1 MESDSDSFYEEG
13 SDNEQGVAGPINI
26 NLNVNLE
33 ESPESPPPGPPSPV
47 LPQAIP
53 LVEPAPV
60 WELPDNG
67 TNFLNYYT
75 RTDII
80 ELKNWAETSRERI
93 NEEEYVVEQPTI
105 SPNLVAFLQQ
115 FYGHQWEL
123 ECLRS
128 SADVIFE
135 KLVAYFKGYAK
146 LTSLNRRL
154 LRQQFESWPMGE
166 KTKQLRLLAESGG
179 FLEIE

>member
-1 MESDSDSFYEEG
+1 MD
-13 SDNEQGVAGPINI
+13 SDNESYYEESSDNEEAGGPINI
-26 NLNVNLE
+26 NVNVNLE

-47 LPQAIP
+47 LPQPIP
-53 LVEPAPV
+53 LGELPPV

-67 TNFLNYYT
+67 TNFFNFYT
-75 RTDII
+75 RTDIT
-80 ELKNWAETSRERI
+80 ELKNWAETTRERI
-93 NEEEYVVEQPTI
+93 NEEGYFVEQPII
-105 SPNLVAFLQQ
+105 SQNLAAFLQQ

-123 ECLRS
+123 EFLRS
-128 SADVIFE
+128 SAYVIFE
-135 KLVAYFKGYAK
+135 KLLAYIKGYAK